1 MVSAVPIDS
10 DDAFATAIA
19 TVQERF
25 AVRDVDVDAEH
36 GVFST
41 LPQPVVTSDA
51 VATNAP
57 LYVSYV
63 ISLGGGHAA
72 SWCSMRR
79 ARCSS
84 VVMRL
89 EVTPVAFAGGVE
101 LASSQVPQVARDT
114 AQDLVTTIHW
124 REQQHGVVH

>member
-10 DDAFATAIA
+10 DDALATAIA

-25 AVRDVDVDAEH
+25 AVREVDVDAVN
-36 GVFST
+36 GMFST

-51 VATNAP
+51 TNGP

-63 ISLGGGHAA
+63 VSLGGGHAP

-114 AQDLVTTIHW
+114 AQDLVTTIHL
-124 REQQHGVVH
+124 REQQRGVVH

>member
-10 DDAFATAIA
+10 DDALATAI
-19 TVQERF
+19 VN
-25 AVRDVDVDAEH
+25 
-36 GVFST
+36 GMFST

-51 VATNAP
+51 TNGP

-63 ISLGGGHAA
+63 VSLGGGHAP

-114 AQDLVTTIHW
+114 AQDLVTTIHL
-124 REQQHGVVH
+124 REQQRGVVH